1 MFIGGVVTLK
11 QNTFVDSIYEQYFLT
26 DKANKT
32 IRKKLLKVVL
42 LDLYV
47 AWIDDPNLCIGV
59 HMSPNAY
66 SDGTVFSK
74 GKSRYNELHIKDT
87 IIQVIHRLKDVGLV
101 GFKEGYEGS
110 SDYGGRTSR
119 IWAYERLIE
128 AFETAQFGYFD
139 INYIENK
146 EVIILRDSNKKNVE
160 YETTKH
166 TEEMAEVVRA
176 YNTLLAKTFID
187 MPDMNKPML
196 EIKEKK
202 HHFCLPSC
210 LPL

>member
-1 MFIGGVVTLK
+1 
-11 QNTFVDSIYEQYFLT
+11 
-26 DKANKT
+26 
-32 IRKKLLKVVL
+32 
-42 LDLYV
+42 
-47 AWIDDPNLCIGV
+47 
-59 HMSPNAY
+59 MSPNAY

-74 GKSRYNELHIKDT
+74 GKSRYNELHIKNT
-87 IIQVIHRLKDVGLV
+87 IIQVIHRLKDVGLI

-110 SDYGGRTSR
+110 SEYGGRTSR

-146 EVIILRDSNKKNVE
+146 EVIILRDSDKKNVE
-160 YETTKH
+160 YETIKQ

-187 MPDMNKPML
+187 IPDMNKPML
-196 EIKEKK
+196 DIKENKTERSL
-202 HHFCLPSC
+202 CLC
-210 LPL
+210 YE